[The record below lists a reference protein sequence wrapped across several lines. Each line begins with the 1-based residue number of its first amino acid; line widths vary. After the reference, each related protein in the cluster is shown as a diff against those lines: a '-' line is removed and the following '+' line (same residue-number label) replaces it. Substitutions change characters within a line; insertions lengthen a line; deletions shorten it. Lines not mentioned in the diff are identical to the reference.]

1 MPAVPPRARV
11 PDRAAARVLDR
22 AAVRVLDRL
31 AEAAE
36 VLVPVECAVCRA
48 PGSGLCRGCRM
59 LLRRSCA
66 RPFEASSAAP
76 LLGPCL
82 PVTAAGRYAHE
93 LATCLLAFKN
103 GGRTDL
109 APVLAAGLATA
120 LRAAAPSWPPGPVLL
135 VPVPTAP
142 SALRRRW
149 FDPVLVLLEDSAR
162 RGVLPA
168 GSAVAGHLRHRGGAG
183 VLPAPAQKRLG
194 RAGRRARPAGSLRAV
209 VPAGARCVVVD
220 DVLTTGATLAEAAR
234 ALRAGGADVVG
245 AVVLA
250 AVRPPAVPLTADSRP
265 APPGAGEYRL

>member
-1 MPAVPPRARV
+1 MPVVPHPARGASRA
-11 PDRAAARVLDR
+11 LDR
-22 AAVRVLDRL
+22 WGARVLDRL

-48 PGSGLCRGCRM
+48 PGSSLCRVCRM

-82 PVTAAGRYAHE
+82 PVTAGGRYAHQ

-149 FDPVLVLLEDSAR
+149 FDPVLVLLEDCAR

-168 GSAVAGHLRHRGGAG
+168 GAAVGKHLRHRGG
-183 VLPAPAQKRLG
+183 VLPGPAQKRLG
-194 RAGRRARPAGSLRAV
+194 RAGRRARQAGSLRAV

-250 AVRPPAVPLTADSRP
+250 AVRSPAVPLIADSRP
-265 APPGAGEYRL
+265 APPGAGEYQV

>member
-1 MPAVPPRARV
+1 MPVEPHRAR
-11 PDRAAARVLDR
+11 ALDR

-109 APVLAAGLATA
+109 APVLAAALATA

-149 FDPVLVLLEDSAR
+149 FDPVLVLLEDCAR

-168 GSAVAGHLRHRGGAG
+168 GTAVAGHLRHRRG
-183 VLPAPAQKRLG
+183 VLPGPAQKRLG
-194 RAGRRARPAGSLRAV
+194 RAGRRTRQAGSLRAA

-265 APPGAGEYRL
+265 APRGAGEYRL

>member
-1 MPAVPPRARV
+1 MPSTPSCAR
-11 PDRAAARVLDR
+11 RLDR
-22 AAVRVLDRL
+22 AATRVLDRL

-48 PGSGLCRGCRM
+48 PGTALCRPCRL

-76 LLGPCL
+76 LLDPPL

-93 LATCLLAFKN
+93 LAACLLALKN
-103 GGRTDL
+103 AGRTDL

-120 LRAAAPSWPPGPVLL
+120 LRSAAPSWPPGPVLL

-149 FDPVLVLLEDSAR
+149 FDPVRVLLEDCAR

-168 GSAVAGHLRHRGGAG
+168 GTAVARHLRHRGAAG
-183 VLPAPAQKRLG
+183 PGGGPAQKRLG
-194 RAGRRARPAGSLRAV
+194 RAGRRTGPAGSLRATA
-209 VPAGARCVVVD
+209 PAGARCVVVD

-234 ALRAGGADVVG
+234 ALRAGGAEVVG

-250 AVRPPAVPLTADSRP
+250 AVRPPAVPLTADSLPARP
-265 APPGAGEYRL
+265 GPGEYPL

>member
-1 MPAVPPRARV
+1 MPSTPSCAR
-11 PDRAAARVLDR
+11 RLDR
-22 AAVRVLDRL
+22 AATRALDRL

-48 PGSGLCRGCRM
+48 PGTALCRPCRL

-76 LLGPCL
+76 LLDPPL

-93 LATCLLAFKN
+93 LAACLLALKN
-103 GGRTDL
+103 AGRTDL

-120 LRAAAPSWPPGPVLL
+120 LRSAAPSWPPGPVLL

-149 FDPVLVLLEDSAR
+149 FDPVRVLLEDCAR

-168 GSAVAGHLRHRGGAG
+168 GTAVARHLRHRGAAG
-183 VLPAPAQKRLG
+183 PGGGPAQKRLG
-194 RAGRRARPAGSLRAV
+194 RAGRRTGPAGSLRATA
-209 VPAGARCVVVD
+209 PAGARCVVVD

-234 ALRAGGADVVG
+234 ALRAGGAEVVG

-250 AVRPPAVPLTADSRP
+250 AVRPPAVPLTADSLPARP
-265 APPGAGEYRL
+265 GPGEYPL

>member
-1 MPAVPPRARV
+1 MPVEPHRAR
-11 PDRAAARVLDR
+11 ALDR

-109 APVLAAGLATA
+109 APVLAAALATA
-120 LRAAAPSWPPGPVLL
+120 CVRPRRRGRRGRCSWSRCPRRRPPCGGAGSTPCSSCWRTAHAAGCSRRGPRSPGTCGTAAACSPGRRRSGSAARAGALGRRGRCGRPCPPGP
-135 VPVPTAP
+135 AA
-142 SALRRRW
+142 S
-149 FDPVLVLLEDSAR
+149 S
-162 RGVLPA
+162 
-168 GSAVAGHLRHRGGAG
+168 S
-183 VLPAPAQKRLG
+183 
-194 RAGRRARPAGSLRAV
+194 
-209 VPAGARCVVVD
+209 
-220 DVLTTGATLAEAAR
+220 TTC
-234 ALRAGGADVVG
+234 
-245 AVVLA
+245 
-250 AVRPPAVPLTADSRP
+250 
-265 APPGAGEYRL
+265 